1 MPRQGNDDVMNENVE
16 VRFPRLEHAPAFKAP
31 RGYLS
36 FGKQHAAAVER
47 RASARERLR
56 ETWIFRYKERF
67 HSAVIAKLR

>member
-1 MPRQGNDDVMNENVE
+1 VSESETIKR
-16 VRFPRLEHAPAFKAP
+16 A
-31 RGYLS
+31 
-36 FGKQHAAAVER
+36 ER